1 MTHGSLGPAAME
13 ITDVRAVPLSDPVP
27 EEHRHRTDL
36 GTKVKTDA
44 TLVLVETD
52 AEHTGVGAAL
62 GHPPTVES
70 IVEGSLAPSM
80 VGEDPTY
87 TGRLWE
93 KLYSGSRAEPS
104 LERGY
109 SQPRWDRRGYT
120 LEAIS
125 GVDIAL
131 WDVTG
136 KALGQPVYKL
146 LGAVRDDI
154 RAYASGGWAPVEG
167 TAEELGGYVEKG
179 FDAVKMRA
187 VGHEE
192 FSVENTLE
200 RVATAREAL
209 GDDVDLMVDAHGS
222 LDVPTAVK
230 LARRLEEFDPA
241 WFEEPVSPD
250 DHPGLAEVRDATEIP
265 IAAGESEFTRF
276 DFRSLLDRDAIDVA
290 QPDVARCGGITE
302 SRRVAAMAS
311 ARNVKFAP
319 HAWGSGVLF
328 AASIHLAMSTPNCHI
343 LEVPQAHMPL
353 LDDLFEEPFE
363 IRDGRVHAPD
373 RPGLGFTLREDFG
386 ERFEYVEGP
395 EYEF

>member
-1 MTHGSLGPAAME
+1 ME

-27 EEHRHRTDL
+27 EGKRHRTDL

-44 TLVLVETD
+44 TLVVVETD
-52 AEHTGVGAAL
+52 TEHTGVGAAL
-62 GHPPTVES
+62 GHPPTIES
-70 IVEGSLAPSM
+70 IVEGSLAPAL

-93 KLYSGSRAEPS
+93 KLYNGSRAEPS

-136 KALGQPVYKL
+136 KAFGQPVYKL
-146 LGAVRDDI
+146 LGAVRDDV
-154 RAYASGGWAPVEG
+154 RAYASGGWATGEG
-167 TAEELGGYVEKG
+167 TAEELGGYVDRG

-187 VGHEE
+187 VGHES

-200 RVATAREAL
+200 RVEIARD
-209 GDDVDLMVDAHGS
+209 GIGYDVDLMVDAHGS
-222 LDVPTAVK
+222 LDVPTATK
-230 LARRLEEFDPA
+230 LARRLEEYEIA

-250 DHPGLAEVRDATEIP
+250 DHPGLAEVRSATEIP
-265 IAAGESEFTRF
+265 VAAGESEFTRF
-276 DFRSLLDRDAIDVA
+276 DFRSLLDCGALDVA

-311 ARNVKFAP
+311 ARNVKVAP
-319 HAWGSGVLF
+319 HAWGSGALF
-328 AASIHLAMSTPNCHI
+328 AASVHLTVSTPNCHV
-343 LEVPQAHMPL
+343 LEVPQAYMPL
-353 LDDLFEEPFE
+353 LTDLYEEEF
-363 IRDGRVHAPD
+363 DVQNGRVSAPD
-373 RPGLGFTLREDFG
+373 RPGLGFTVREDVE